1 MHIQA
6 EIQSRQDIS
15 LANVMC
21 AFADRYEKR
30 QVFALTQID
39 NWSLISS
46 ANQTEWALARLKC
59 PMGGHH
65 DNADNP
71 VRMLFTE

>member
-15 LANVMC
+15 LANVMR
-21 AFADRYEKR
+21 AFADRYDKR

-46 ANQTEWALARLKC
+46 ANQTE
-59 PMGGHH
+59 
-65 DNADNP
+65 
-71 VRMLFTE
+71 